1 MSSDV
6 IPKPLQPEQS
16 GAMARQTQFVAYLV
30 ITLAILVLTAIQ
42 LISSRTYFARYYGS
56 LEPVLVAMAAGVI
69 GAGAL
74 ALLRRIAGF
83 QIVMGRT
90 TFSGIVVSAGIAT
103 VLGVEI
109 AVGDMIIR
117 YPETLN
123 VPVPQAYLFYPTIGF
138 IAETVFHLVPLALL
152 VLVLSPLRDRFGIER
167 LVWIAILFTAASE
180 PTFQILFGGEKLTW
194 ASAYT
199 WVHVGAI
206 AFFQL
211 LVFRR
216 YDFVSM
222 YAFRL
227 VYYAWWHIIWGV
239 IRLEVLF

>member
-1 MSSDV
+1 MSSDA
-6 IPKPLQPEQS
+6 ILKPVQP
-16 GAMARQTQFVAYLV
+16 GTMAWKTQFIAYLA
-30 ITLAILVLTAIQ
+30 IALAILVLTAIQ
-42 LISSRTYFARYYGS
+42 LTSSRTYFARYYGS
-56 LEPVLVAMAAGVI
+56 LEPVLVAVAAGVI

-74 ALLRRIAGF
+74 ALLRRISGF
-83 QIVMGRT
+83 QIVTGRT
-90 TFSGIVVSAGIAT
+90 TVLGITVSTGIAT
-103 VLGVEI
+103 PLGVEI
-109 AVGDMIIR
+109 AVGDLIVR

-123 VPVPQAYLFYPTIGF
+123 VQVPQAFLFYPTIGF
-138 IAETVFHLVPLALL
+138 VAEIVFHLVPLALL
-152 VLVLSPLRDRFGIER
+152 VLILSPLGARIGMER
-167 LVWIAILFTAASE
+167 VVWIAILFTAASE

-216 YDFVSM
+216 YDFVGM